1 MSNGIAHGGTI
12 GSLVVSAISRF
23 GDRPAIADE
32 NVRWTYREFGDRVA
46 RIIAV
51 LKGLGLRSGSSL
63 ALLSPNRAD
72 VWAIMSA
79 TLVMGMR
86 YTPLHPLSAEEDQ
99 AFIVDDAEADIL
111 IVDGKTFAQRGL
123 AIKARVP
130 TLKHL
135 MAIGEADGIP
145 DIVKAYEG
153 AVPAPLVD
161 ESGGGGDIGWL
172 AYTGGTT
179 GRSKGVKMTHRSMV
193 TAVLSV
199 YSDWE
204 WPSDIRYLASTPVSH
219 AAAFFLWPTMMRGGF
234 SYLMPGFQP
243 EPYCAVIEKERINAI
258 VLVPTAIYVLI
269 DSEAI
274 RAKYDLS
281 SIEMIAYGA
290 SPMSPD
296 RLREGIGIFGQNFVQ
311 FYGQTEAPLCVTA
324 MRKSDHDL
332 SKSHR
337 FGSCGR
343 PTPLSDVKLFD
354 PQMREVG
361 IGEPG
366 EICVRGS
373 LVMDGYWKL
382 PEATEDAFRGGWL
395 HTGDVAIRDE
405 EGFLYIVDRT
415 KDMIISGGFN
425 IYPRETED
433 ALMAHPAVASAAV
446 IGVPDQKWGEAVKAF
461 VVLKDGGRVEAAELM
476 AFVKERRGAAWA
488 PKTVEFVNELAMTP
502 LGKFDRK
509 AMRAP
514 YWGDQKRG
522 VA

>member
-1 MSNGIAHGGTI
+1 M
-12 GSLVVSAISRF
+12 
-23 GDRPAIADE
+23 
-32 NVRWTYREFGDRVA
+32 
-46 RIIAV
+46 
-51 LKGLGLRSGSSL
+51 
-63 ALLSPNRAD
+63 
-72 VWAIMSA
+72 
-79 TLVMGMR
+79 
-86 YTPLHPLSAEEDQ
+86 
-99 AFIVDDAEADIL
+99 
-111 IVDGKTFAQRGL
+111 
-123 AIKARVP
+123 
-130 TLKHL
+130 
-135 MAIGEADGIP
+135 
-145 DIVKAYEG
+145 
-153 AVPAPLVD
+153 
-161 ESGGGGDIGWL
+161 
-172 AYTGGTT
+172 
-179 GRSKGVKMTHRSMV
+179 
-193 TAVLSV
+193 
-199 YSDWE
+199 
-204 WPSDIRYLASTPVSH
+204 
-219 AAAFFLWPTMMRGGF
+219 
-234 SYLMPGFQP
+234 
-243 EPYCAVIEKERINAI
+243 
-258 VLVPTAIYVLI
+258 LVPTAIYVLI